1 MASRDGRGSTGTSSS
16 ARSVAEATRFTSNT
30 PHASTKPATASP
42 PAAASSA
49 MPSAR
54 TPGSPANASRPPAPP
69 SSGRGPLPSSSSPAA
84 AAAATHRPE
93 TLDEKVRRLRAAH
106 LAAKNHDVSR
116 LDRMLGASRRYL
128 DAAHRFTV
136 MGLIGFSG
144 TSGPSHPRRP
154 VLTCPPPPQASHWS
168 SAPTP
173 PLT

>member
-1 MASRDGRGSTGTSSS
+1 MATRDGRGTTGTGTGT

-30 PHASTKPATASP
+30 PHASTKPATASY
-42 PAAASSA
+42 PAASA
-49 MPSAR
+49 MPSAQA
-54 TPGSPANASRPPAPP
+54 TGGPMNASRPAPSAP
-69 SSGRGPLPSSSSPAA
+69 RPLPS

-116 LDRMLGASRRYL
+116 LDRVLGASRRYL

-144 TSGPSHPRRP
+144 TSGPHRP
-154 VLTCPPPPQASHWS
+154 PSPFAPPLLIVPQASRWS
-168 SAPTP
+168 SAPMP
-173 PLT
+173 PST